1 MNNPQSNNSQEETI
15 DVKIIVDRYLIF
27 WKQIILSIFVFFL
40 IGFLYNRYSTKIY
53 KSSTT
58 LLIKEES
65 NASLGSDDVFDG
77 LDLFGGQK
85 NIKNE
90 IGILKSFSLTKRTLQ
105 SLNFRVSYFHSG
117 SFKSDD
123 IYEKTPFKVTPN
135 NNHAQFIN
143 QKFHVELIDENKFL
157 LSTNCSEKKL
167 FDLNSETF
175 ISKKE
180 YQYDYEKV
188 HSFGETITT
197 DFFEFTINKN
207 DLSLFKDLGW
217 SDYYFSINSYDK
229 LTSNYLKHLEV
240 SEIEKD
246 ASILKISF
254 EGANPV
260 KINDFLNRFTELY
273 LKSGLDEKNQITS
286 NTIEFINEQLNS
298 ISDSLS
304 DVESNLETFKQQNPK
319 IELSQKEY
327 GTFYQVEKL
336 EQEKAILELN
346 NKYYKSLQQYLK
358 DNNNVENI
366 VAPSTMGI
374 NDPLLNNLLAELT
387 ALYSKL
393 DIVSVNSKKEHPLVQ
408 SIQQQIISTKKK
420 LSENIENII
429 FSSQISLND
438 INTRVREIE
447 YIIDDLPQNERILLN
462 IQRKFNLNENIYNY
476 LLEKRAEASI
486 TKASNV
492 SDHKIID
499 IPRLISNDPIKPNT
513 FLIYAF
519 SFIIGLVF
527 PTLLI
532 SIYFLLNDK
541 ILDKKDIEQI
551 TSASILGQIMHNDS
565 GHNLVNVNSPKSGI
579 AESFRSIRTNIQ
591 YLASDKKEK
600 VICITSSIG
609 GEGKT
614 FIAMNLASI
623 FSVTG
628 GKTILIGAD
637 MRKPKIFNDFNIS
650 NDKGLS
656 SFLSNQC
663 SKEEVIQKTE
673 YENLDII
680 LSGPIPPNPSELLN
694 LDKMKDFIND
704 LKKSYQYVIID
715 TPPVGLVTDGLI
727 LMKHS
732 DVNIYV
738 IRQNFTNKEMVSNF
752 NDLYNNSGLEINLV
766 INDISKDRTNYGYGY
781 GYGNTYGYGYYEEDL
796 NSTTKKPWWKKS

>member
-1 MNNPQSNNSQEETI
+1 M
-15 DVKIIVDRYLIF
+15 KKRLF
-27 WKQIILSIFVFFL
+27 FVSP
-40 IGFLYNRYSTKIY
+40 N
-53 KSSTT
+53 
-58 LLIKEES
+58 
-65 NASLGSDDVFDG
+65 
-77 LDLFGGQK
+77 K
-85 NIKNE
+85 N
-90 IGILKSFSLTKRTLQ
+90 
-105 SLNFRVSYFHSG
+105 HS
-117 SFKSDD
+117 
-123 IYEKTPFKVTPN
+123 
-135 NNHAQFIN
+135 QFIN
-143 QKFHVELIDENKFL
+143 QKFYVKLIDENQFL

-175 ISKKE
+175 ISKRE
-180 YQYDYEKV
+180 YKFEYENV
-188 HSFGETITT
+188 HSFGETIKT
-197 DFFEFTINKN
+197 DFFEFTIFKN

-217 SDYYFSINSYDK
+217 SDYYFVINSYDN
-229 LTSNYLKHLEV
+229 LTSNYLKRLEV
-240 SEIEKD
+240 NEIEKD
-246 ASILKISF
+246 ASILYISF
-254 EGANPV
+254 EGSNPI

-286 NTIEFINEQLNS
+286 NTIEFINEQLLS

-304 DVESNLETFKQQNPK
+304 NVESNLEVFKQQNPK

-346 NKYYKSLQQYLK
+346 NKYYKSLQKYLN
-358 DNNNVENI
+358 DNNDVDNI

-374 NDPLLNNLLAELT
+374 DDPLLNKLLADLT
-387 ALYSKL
+387 GLYSKL
-393 DIVSVNSKKEHPLVQ
+393 DVVSVNSKKEHPIVQ

-438 INTRVREIE
+438 INSRVKDIE

-486 TKASNV
+486 TRASNV
-492 SDHKIID
+492 SDHKVID
-499 IPRLISNDPIKPNT
+499 IPRLISNEPIKPNKL
-513 FLIYAF
+513 FIYAF
-519 SFIIGLVF
+519 CLILGLLF
-527 PTLLI
+527 PTFII
-532 SIYFLLNDK
+532 SIYFLFNNK

-551 TSASILGQIMHNDS
+551 TNAPILGQIMHNESDF
-565 GHNLVNVNSPKSGI
+565 NLVNANSPKSGI

-591 YLASDKKEK
+591 YIASEKKEK

-623 FSVTG
+623 FSITG
-628 GKTILIGAD
+628 GKTLLIGAD

-650 NDKGLS
+650 NDIGLS
-656 SFLSNQC
+656 SFLSNQNT
-663 SKEEVIQKTE
+663 KEEIIQKTE
-673 YENLDII
+673 FDNLDII

-694 LDKMKDFIND
+694 LDKMKGLLND
-704 LKKSYQYVIID
+704 LKKSYQHIIID

-727 LMKHS
+727 LMKYS

-738 IRQNFTNKEMVSNF
+738 IRQNFTSKEMVSNF
-752 NDLYNNSGLEINLV
+752 NALYTSNDLDLNLIV
-766 INDISKDRTNYGYGY
+766 NDISKDRSNYGYGY
-781 GYGNTYGYGYYEEDL
+781 GYVNTYGYGYYEEDL
-796 NSTTKKPWWKKS
+796 NNIEKKPWWKNK